1 MLKASASEEE
11 SSGFDPSGASGPE
24 PIFDGQGSA
33 QGEDESQSTSQ
44 GGSKTQT
51 DNTSLSQD
59 PGTLEVG
66 VLDLGGAAKE
76 EKTSKTFSSELDNLD
91 QAGNISP
98 RTNWNGDMRGDFP
111 NWAYNRS
118 WVKQGNEIMLDLRDE
133 IKKRNSK

>member
-1 MLKASASEEE
+1 MDVLKASASEEE

-66 VLDLGGAAKE
+66 VLDLGRAAKE
-76 EKTSKTFSSELDNLD
+76 EKQQRRLSNQSLTPRAPRKAYFS
-91 QAGNISP
+91 
-98 RTNWNGDMRGDFP
+98 F
-111 NWAYNRS
+111 
-118 WVKQGNEIMLDLRDE
+118 
-133 IKKRNSK
+133 